1 MEQQTAKRNIV
12 KLLTDFDS
20 DLDSDFDSDEVSFFL
35 IFRYI
40 VSIKCQLWIL
50 KKEKPLPILKR
61 KERKKERLHSMIM
74 LFQSLA

>member
-20 DLDSDFDSDEVSFFL
+20 DLDSDFDSDEVLFFL

-50 KKEKPLPILKR
+50 KK
-61 KERKKERLHSMIM
+61 
-74 LFQSLA
+74 